1 MDAYHHITPTE
12 RGRIMTLFK
21 QGHSPAAIAA
31 KLKRHRSTILREL
44 KRNRDGESYN
54 ADKAQ
59 EKYEPPQ
66 NYRRADGLDQ
76 AALSNPSFWR

>member
-12 RGRIMTLFK
+12 RGRIMTLFE

-31 KLKRHRSTILREL
+31 ELNRHKSTILREL

-59 EKYEPPQ
+59 RGELGADAGTKRQ
-66 NYRRADGLDQ
+66 KRSHRRQG
-76 AALSNPSFWR
+76 

>member
-31 KLKRHRSTILREL
+31 ELNRHRSTILREL

-66 NYRRADGLDQ
+66 EIRREPYL
-76 AALSNPSFWR
+76 